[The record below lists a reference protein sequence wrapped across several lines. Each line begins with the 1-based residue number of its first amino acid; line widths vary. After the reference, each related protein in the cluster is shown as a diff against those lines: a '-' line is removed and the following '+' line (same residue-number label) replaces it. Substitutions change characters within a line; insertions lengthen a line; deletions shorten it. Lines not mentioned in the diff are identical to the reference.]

1 MKKVFLLFLSLLSLD
16 LSAQNDT
23 TRAASEIA
31 AFQKKLDEEYK
42 DPKQSPLEPK
52 DLPKFNGH
60 EFFAVDL
67 SYRVTAKFVRV
78 ENASFFQLKT
88 TTTRLSTER
97 IYAFAEFTL
106 KDKQF
111 RLPIY
116 QSKDLMASAEYAD
129 YLFFPFS
136 DLTNGKGSY
145 GGGRYI
151 DLRIP
156 PQGQEWIIIDFNQAY
171 NPYCAYNHKYSC
183 PLVPEANQMDI
194 EVPAG
199 VKVPQKI

>member
-1 MKKVFLLFLSLLSLD
+1 MRYIFLLLLSLLSYNLC
-16 LSAQNDT
+16 AQNDT
-23 TRAASEIA
+23 IQGISEIA

-42 DPKQSPLEPK
+42 DPKKSPLEPK
-52 DLPKFNGH
+52 DLRKFKGH
-60 EFFAVDL
+60 KFFSVDL
-67 SYRVTAKFVRV
+67 GYRVTAKFVRV

-88 TTTRLSTER
+88 TTTRLATER
-97 IYAFAEFTL
+97 IYAYAEFTL
-106 KDKQF
+106 NDKQF

-136 DLTNGKGSY
+136 DLTNGKESY
-145 GGGRYI
+145 SGGRYI
-151 DLRIP
+151 DLKIP

-171 NPYCAYNHKYSC
+171 NPYCAYSHKYSC

-194 EVPAG
+194 EIPAG
-199 VKVPQKI
+199 VMLAQKK